1 MDTMDSMDTIDTMDT
16 MDTSSNNTI
25 LKRKETQTFHKPV
38 MINDEVIVTNNDTN
52 HCNHSSSK

>member
-1 MDTMDSMDTIDTMDT
+1 MDSMDTIDTMDT